1 MDIERRLPFPDA
13 KLSLRLDEDSI
24 IISTDKF
31 ARSIVLAGEENDDN
45 FGWRFDDNYFDLLP
59 GEEKRVA
66 LKGSHRKGTVSAKP
80 FYSPNTT
87 SIEWSVRS

>member
-1 MDIERRLPFPDA
+1 MEIPFFV
-13 KLSLRLDEDSI
+13 
-24 IISTDKF
+24 STDTF
-31 ARSIVLAGEENDDN
+31 ARSVILAGDENGDN

-87 SIEWSVRS
+87 SIKWSVRS